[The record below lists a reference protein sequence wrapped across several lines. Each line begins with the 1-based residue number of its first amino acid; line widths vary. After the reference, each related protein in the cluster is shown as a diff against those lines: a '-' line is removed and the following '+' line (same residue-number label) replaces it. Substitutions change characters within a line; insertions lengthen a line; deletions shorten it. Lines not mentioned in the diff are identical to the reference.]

1 MEGVVSG
8 FTNLTVTL
16 TQFSQTLDY
25 LKKLKPYLFKKLK
38 PYLLI
43 DSVSLCCPGCPGT
56 HSVDQASLELRVLPA
71 SASQGLGLEVCTI
84 ITWL

>member
-1 MEGVVSG
+1 MRYTGMEGVVSG

-43 DSVSLCCPGCPGT
+43 DRVSL
-56 HSVDQASLELRVLPA
+56 
-71 SASQGLGLEVCTI
+71 
-84 ITWL
+84 